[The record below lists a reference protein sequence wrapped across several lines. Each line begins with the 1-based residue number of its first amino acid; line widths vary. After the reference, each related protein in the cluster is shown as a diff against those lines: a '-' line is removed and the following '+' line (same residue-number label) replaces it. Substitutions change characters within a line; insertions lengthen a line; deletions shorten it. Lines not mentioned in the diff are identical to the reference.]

1 MLNFDTAFIVQII
14 NTILLVAVL
23 YVVYALLFK
32 YPKQSKKDLKA
43 LKSASRTLRR
53 SCDWVTRV

>member
-23 YVVYALLFK
+23 YLVYALLFK
-32 YPKQSKKDLKA
+32 YPKRNNKRFESIEKRIEDIEKKL
-43 LKSASRTLRR
+43 
-53 SCDWVTRV
+53 